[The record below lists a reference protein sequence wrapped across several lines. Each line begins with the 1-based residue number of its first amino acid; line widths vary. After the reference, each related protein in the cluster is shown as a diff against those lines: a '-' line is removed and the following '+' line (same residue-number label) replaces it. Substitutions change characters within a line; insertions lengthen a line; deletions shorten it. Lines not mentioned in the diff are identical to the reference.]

1 MIRQLLLSSR
11 PLSWVNTAYPFAA
24 AYLLTVREVDWVFIV
39 GTIYFL
45 VPYNLAMYGIN
56 DVFDYESDLR
66 NPRKG
71 GVEGAVLDRSLHRI
85 TLWGVVITN
94 VPFLVV
100 LVLAGSPLSWLVLA
114 VSVFAVIAY
123 SAPVLRFKERP
134 FLDSLTSST
143 HFVSPAVYG
152 FALAGATVTPALVA
166 LLAAYFVWGVASHA
180 FGAVQDI
187 VPDREAGIGSV
198 ATVIGARATVRLA
211 FVAYLVSGA
220 LMLLTPWPGPLAGLL
235 ALPYAVSI
243 LPFWSITDA
252 EAEGANRGW
261 RRFLLL
267 NFVTGFLV
275 TLLLIWT
282 WILTP

>member
-1 MIRQLLLSSR
+1 
-11 PLSWVNTAYPFAA
+11 
-24 AYLLTVREVDWVFIV
+24 
-39 GTIYFL
+39 
-45 VPYNLAMYGIN
+45 
-56 DVFDYESDLR
+56 
-66 NPRKG
+66 
-71 GVEGAVLDRSLHRI
+71 VLDRSLHRI

-282 WILTP
+282 WILTS